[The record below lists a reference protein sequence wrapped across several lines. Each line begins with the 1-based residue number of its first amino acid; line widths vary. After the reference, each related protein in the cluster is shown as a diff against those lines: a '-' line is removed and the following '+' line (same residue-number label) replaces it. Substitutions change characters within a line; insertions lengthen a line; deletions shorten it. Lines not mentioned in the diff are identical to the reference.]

1 MNLIMRD
8 ALDCESLEI
17 VRVPI
22 AVGRCP
28 VCGGCFDVTVQGYDT
43 YLDGSNSMVVEIHAE
58 CESED
63 IEDDDDEHW
72 EGLSMPYVDWL
83 PIQERITRW
92 LNTNFVVEE

>member
-28 VCGGCFDVTVQGYDT
+28 VCGGCFDVTITGYDT
-43 YLDGSNSMVVEIHAE
+43 GLDGS
-58 CESED
+58 
-63 IEDDDDEHW
+63 IEDDDDKHW
-72 EGLSMPYVDWL
+72 EALSMPYVDWL